1 MKMFIVMNV
10 GSRYVKLVD
19 VVVIALVNA
28 AVALIQIQR
37 LSKMKTDKE
46 WVELLKAKLSKE
58 ELSDFYEFL
67 DGHSTDYFMKELKKV
82 NSEEGEK

>member
-1 MKMFIVMNV
+1 
-10 GSRYVKLVD
+10 
-19 VVVIALVNA
+19 
-28 AVALIQIQR
+28 
-37 LSKMKTDKE
+37 MKTDKE